1 MKKKTKKKRMSPD
14 KALEQHFQ
22 HLWENPPAPALFN
35 QDFKPH
41 AKMIA
46 AQTTKSLEDE
56 GWYDRV
62 PLDERL
68 RSGKWEARYNK
79 LMEEY
84 DAR

>member
-1 MKKKTKKKRMSPD
+1 MNDAMKKRL
-14 KALEQHFQ
+14 ALEAYFQ
-22 HLWENPPAPALFN
+22 DQWDNPPAAFN

-46 AQTTKSLEDE
+46 KKTTALLEAE

-68 RSGKWEARYNK
+68 RSGKWEALYNE
-79 LMEEY
+79 LMKAY